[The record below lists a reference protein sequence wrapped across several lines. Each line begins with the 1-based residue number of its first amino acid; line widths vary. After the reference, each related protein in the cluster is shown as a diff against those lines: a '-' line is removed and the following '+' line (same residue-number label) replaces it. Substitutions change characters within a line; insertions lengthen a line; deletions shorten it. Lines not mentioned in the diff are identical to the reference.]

1 MDNFIHILIM
11 DNFIHIPIMDNF
23 IPIPIMEN
31 FIHMDIELTITD
43 STKRQQGYNTDT
55 TQS

>member
-1 MDNFIHILIM
+1 MKIFIH
-11 DNFIHIPIMDNF
+11 FPIMDNF
-23 IPIPIMEN
+23 IPIPIMDN

-43 STKRQQGYNTDT
+43 ITKRQQGYNIDT

>member
-1 MDNFIHILIM
+1 M

-23 IPIPIMEN
+23 I
-31 FIHMDIELTITD
+31 HMDIELTITYI
-43 STKRQQGYNTDT
+43 TKRQQGYNTDT

>member
-23 IPIPIMEN
+23 I
-31 FIHMDIELTITD
+31 HMDIELTITD
-43 STKRQQGYNTDT
+43 ITKRQQGYNIDK

>member
-23 IPIPIMEN
+23 I
-31 FIHMDIELTITD
+31 HMDIELTITD
-43 STKRQQGYNTDT
+43 ITKRQQGHNTDT